1 MSTEAV
7 TDYAVNGAYHYASH
21 IAKKSPFTE
30 VFAVGVSGDSKHHTI
45 SPVFVNDR
53 EGYKRLPDLESFTW
67 LSPSNIV
74 EYYTRMFLTNQPTS
88 RRPPNQILKDAAEL
102 HEYLR
107 TYGSIKD
114 QDKAS

>member
-1 MSTEAV
+1 M
-7 TDYAVNGAYHYASH
+7 
-21 IAKKSPFTE
+21 
-30 VFAVGVSGDSKHHTI
+30 
-45 SPVFVNDR
+45 FVNDR

-74 EYYTRMFLTNQPTS
+74 EYCTRYVLDEPTDVEKTTE
-88 RRPPNQILKDAAEL
+88 QILKDAAEL

-114 QDKAS
+114 QDKALVVAGILLALDEIEYGGSQSTPLPATRPRACATATS